1 MDDQSQQSSS
11 HNPHG
16 VGHVVPVRVLAI
28 TAFALLVLTIVTVW
42 IASFE
47 FGNLN
52 IWVALAIAVA
62 KGSLVVAFFMHLKY
76 DRPFYALVFCASLA
90 FVALFISFSLTD
102 TKEYAPDLLPGNAP
116 RVEEKLTQIE
126 P

>member
-16 VGHVVPVRVLAI
+16 VGHLVPVRVLAI
-28 TAFALLVLTIVTVW
+28 TASALLVLTVVTVW

-52 IWVALAIAVA
+52 IWIALAIAVA
-62 KGSLVVAFFMHLKY
+62 KGSLVVMFFMHLKY
-76 DRPFYALVFCASLA
+76 DRPFNALIFCASLA

-116 RVEEKLTQIE
+116 LVADKLLEIE

>member
-16 VGHVVPVRVLAI
+16 VGHLVPVRILAI
-28 TAFALLVLTIVTVW
+28 TAFALLVLTVVTVW

-47 FGNLN
+47 FGDLN
-52 IWVALAIAVA
+52 IWIALAIAVA
-62 KGSLVVAFFMHLKY
+62 KGSLVVMIFMHLKY
-76 DRPFYALVFCASLA
+76 DRPFHALIFCASLA
-90 FVALFISFSLTD
+90 FVALFISFALTD

-116 RVEEKLTQIE
+116 LVADKLLEIE

>member
-16 VGHVVPVRVLAI
+16 VGHLVPVRILAI
-28 TAFALLVLTIVTVW
+28 TASALLVLTVVTVW
-42 IASFE
+42 IASFD
-47 FGNLN
+47 FGDLN
-52 IWVALAIAVA
+52 IWIALAIAVA
-62 KGSLVVAFFMHLKY
+62 KGSLVVMFFMHLKY
-76 DRPFYALVFCASLA
+76 DRPFHALIFCASLA

-116 RVEEKLTQIE
+116 LVADKLLEIE

>member
-1 MDDQSQQSSS
+1 MQDETTQSGS

-16 VGHVVPVRVLAI
+16 VGHVVPVRILAI
-28 TAFALLVLTIVTVW
+28 TAFALLVLTVVTVW

-47 FGNLN
+47 FGDLN
-52 IWVALAIAVA
+52 IWIALTIAVA
-62 KGSLVVAFFMHLKY
+62 KGSLVVMFFMHLKY
-76 DRPFYALVFCASLA
+76 DRPFHALIFCASLA

-116 RVEEKLTQIE
+116 LVEEKLTQIE

>member
-16 VGHVVPVRVLAI
+16 VGHLVPVRILAI
-28 TAFALLVLTIVTVW
+28 TAFALLVLTVVTVW

-47 FGNLN
+47 FGDLN
-52 IWVALAIAVA
+52 IWIALTIAVA
-62 KGSLVVAFFMHLKY
+62 KGSLVVMIFMHLKY
-76 DRPFYALVFCASLA
+76 DRPFHALIFCASLA
-90 FVALFISFSLTD
+90 FVALFISFALTD
-102 TKEYAPDLLPGNAP
+102 SKEYAPDLLPGNAP
-116 RVEEKLTQIE
+116 LVEEKLTTIE